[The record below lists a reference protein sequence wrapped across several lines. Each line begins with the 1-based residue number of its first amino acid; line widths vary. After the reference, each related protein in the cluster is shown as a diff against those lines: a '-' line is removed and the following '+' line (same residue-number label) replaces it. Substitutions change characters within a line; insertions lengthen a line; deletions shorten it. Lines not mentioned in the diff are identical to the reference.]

1 MGKIRITE
9 NQAKL
14 LGLKKINEE
23 ENTGGDGIKSTINV
37 LTLNSND
44 VIFRHDKESDAQYF
58 EEVNKIVSKKTD
70 EHSFSKI
77 KRDLKS
83 IDTGISVEPNIGG
96 VGRSIETLEN
106 GLVVDT
112 APSALKPMGTSK
124 LKITK
129 EQYNRIFASG
139 LINEEMDQVDKQF
152 KKSFANSDI
161 ENFGEGENFD
171 IKKKN
176 PSLPSSIQGK
186 FGKPLMET
194 DDEIKKETRDLIKY
208 FYRKSDQFSP
218 FWDKYGLTYDD
229 IQDALKSRGL
239 VVTENGM
246 CELSKKFGTPQ
257 ETIQAV
263 EEELKNLIS
272 DKEVMGE
279 DGGLPAGVEYDP
291 NAPWKDKNVSSP
303 IKAKKELFSV
313 MAYNSESAIL
323 KGMDGLYF
331 FFYEHI
337 NKDEFIPYAEIE
349 STYVGKDGEGQPEF
363 ELSDD
368 WDINGE
374 VISNYVNNNLDE
386 LSKGEGVDAWEDAI
400 DLVKID
406 EPLKYELLKMYDKD
420 KSFVKALSSLTEED
434 KRSVY
439 DMLKTQ
445 IDKATTQKEKEPM
458 TLEKATKMA
467 EKFAELYDKPVEY
480 FLTKIKAE
488 YGLDET
494 TSAASSG
501 AYTGLF
507 SASPVKKKIP
517 VDTNDLDVP
526 VVGETTTAASSGQY
540 TAPAFKM
547 KTPTEFSNEK
557 PKAFKKTQYAKG
569 GFVKFN
575 DCVKLNNKPAGAGCS
590 QGAVDNVVK
599 VVQTKGNVNAPSL
612 NEALKLQ
619 INKEK
624 NELIV
629 LSDLEGKSASQETFS
644 NKNVLKQNG
653 FKWNGTNWV
662 ISADKLATAKST
674 LSLINKA
681 EYIID
686 KLEDLEDAIDSSDS
700 DKKSLLKSK
709 LEMYINDLANATD
722 EKALSAEIRR
732 YLTFFSKFHD
742 YSFFNRFLI
751 YIQKPDAKRVA
762 SYKKWQEKNRQVK
775 KGAKAITILA
785 PIVSKAKSNG
795 EEKDDVDFTQD
806 VRGFRAVNVFDI
818 SDTEATSPEGEVPET
833 PQWWGENTPSETADK
848 LFKYV
853 SEVASDMGIKV
864 TASDAEG
871 GEKGFAAGDHINIS
885 SGVEGVGKLSTMI
898 HEIAHELMHF
908 KTKSIFY
915 QDDEVRSSSALK
927 ELQAESVSYVV
938 LKHYGLP
945 VAHHTTYLALWK
957 ANKEKIQSNLEV
969 ISKVSQFII
978 DRIDEEAKRQE
989 KETNK
994 IEPQSV

>member
-1 MGKIRITE
+1 
-9 NQAKL
+9 
-14 LGLKKINEE
+14 
-23 ENTGGDGIKSTINV
+23 
-37 LTLNSND
+37 
-44 VIFRHDKESDAQYF
+44 
-58 EEVNKIVSKKTD
+58 
-70 EHSFSKI
+70 
-77 KRDLKS
+77 
-83 IDTGISVEPNIGG
+83 
-96 VGRSIETLEN
+96 
-106 GLVVDT
+106 
-112 APSALKPMGTSK
+112 
-124 LKITK
+124 
-129 EQYNRIFASG
+129 
-139 LINEEMDQVDKQF
+139 
-152 KKSFANSDI
+152 
-161 ENFGEGENFD
+161 
-171 IKKKN
+171 
-176 PSLPSSIQGK
+176 
-186 FGKPLMET
+186 
-194 DDEIKKETRDLIKY
+194 
-208 FYRKSDQFSP
+208 
-218 FWDKYGLTYDD
+218 
-229 IQDALKSRGL
+229 
-239 VVTENGM
+239 
-246 CELSKKFGTPQ
+246 
-257 ETIQAV
+257 
-263 EEELKNLIS
+263 
-272 DKEVMGE
+272 
-279 DGGLPAGVEYDP
+279 
-291 NAPWKDKNVSSP
+291 
-303 IKAKKELFSV
+303 
-313 MAYNSESAIL
+313 
-323 KGMDGLYF
+323 
-331 FFYEHI
+331 
-337 NKDEFIPYAEIE
+337 
-349 STYVGKDGEGQPEF
+349 
-363 ELSDD
+363 
-368 WDINGE
+368 
-374 VISNYVNNNLDE
+374 
-386 LSKGEGVDAWEDAI
+386 
-400 DLVKID
+400 
-406 EPLKYELLKMYDKD
+406 
-420 KSFVKALSSLTEED
+420 
-434 KRSVY
+434 
-439 DMLKTQ
+439 
-445 IDKATTQKEKEPM
+445 
-458 TLEKATKMA
+458 
-467 EKFAELYDKPVEY
+467 
-480 FLTKIKAE
+480 
-488 YGLDET
+488 
-494 TSAASSG
+494 
-501 AYTGLF
+501 
-507 SASPVKKKIP
+507 
-517 VDTNDLDVP
+517 
-526 VVGETTTAASSGQY
+526 
-540 TAPAFKM
+540 
-547 KTPTEFSNEK
+547 
-557 PKAFKKTQYAKG
+557 
-569 GFVKFN
+569 
-575 DCVKLNNKPAGAGCS
+575 
-590 QGAVDNVVK
+590 
-599 VVQTKGNVNAPSL
+599 L

-762 SYKKWQEKNRQVK
+762 SYKKWQEKSRQVK

-818 SDTEATSPEGEVPET
+818 SDTEATGPEGEVPET
-833 PQWWGENTPSETADK
+833 PQWWGENTPSETADE

-853 SEVASDMGIKV
+853 SEVASDMGITV
-864 TASDAEG
+864 TASDAKG

-915 QDDEVRSSSALK
+915 QDEEVRSSSALK

>member
-1 MGKIRITE
+1 MKKIIIT
-9 NQAKL
+9 NKQARL
-14 LGLKKINEE
+14 LGI
-23 ENTGGDGIKSTINV
+23 GTI
-37 LTLNSND
+37 
-44 VIFRHDKESDAQYF
+44 KEST
-58 EEVNKIVSKKTD
+58 NKKPT
-70 EHSFSKI
+70 
-77 KRDLKS
+77 LK
-83 IDTGISVEPNIGG
+83 V
-96 VGRSIETLEN
+96 
-106 GLVVDT
+106 
-112 APSALKPMGTSK
+112 
-124 LKITK
+124 TK

-139 LINEEMDQVDKQF
+139 LINEAIDSIDKTF
-152 KKSFANSDI
+152 KKAALNADI
-161 ENFGEGENFD
+161 QNLKEDDFNISKPNT
-171 IKKKN
+171 
-176 PSLPSSIQGK
+176 SLPMSAQKFSSPMTEGDSDLKRETKELVK
-186 FGKPLMET
+186 FL
-194 DDEIKKETRDLIKY
+194 
-208 FYRKSDQFSP
+208 YRKSKELSDFWKYKGLSYDKIVDTLKSKGLIISDNGKYALSKTLGSPEQAMSALEQELSNLIGGGQELETEEVEDGSNYAPGTEFSP
-218 FWDKYGLTYDD
+218 
-229 IQDALKSRGL
+229 R
-239 VVTENGM
+239 
-246 CELSKKFGTPQ
+246 
-257 ETIQAV
+257 
-263 EEELKNLIS
+263 
-272 DKEVMGE
+272 
-279 DGGLPAGVEYDP
+279 
-291 NAPWKDKNVSSP
+291 APWNPSP
-303 IKAKKELFSV
+303 EYSEPLEPKEIEYEVIAS
-313 MAYNSESAIL
+313 NQEIAIL
-323 KGMDGLYF
+323 K
-331 FFYEHI
+331 
-337 NKDEFIPYAEIE
+337 EIE
-349 STYVGKDGEGQPEF
+349 SGEYYLYDFAYLDKD
-363 ELSDD
+363 ELKDYAEVEKGADD
-368 WDINGE
+368 FDIDDD
-374 VISNYVNNNLDE
+374 VIKRYINFNLPK
-386 LSKGEGVDAWEDAI
+386 LSKGEGVNDWENGVNI
-400 DLVKID
+400 VKID
-406 EPLKYELLKMYDKD
+406 DQVKNKLLN
-420 KSFVKALSSLTEED
+420 
-434 KRSVY
+434 
-439 DMLKTQ
+439 
-445 IDKATTQKEKEPM
+445 
-458 TLEKATKMA
+458 
-467 EKFAELYDKPVEY
+467 LYDKN
-480 FLTKIKAE
+480 TDIKNK
-488 YGLDET
+488 LDGINEM

-501 AYTGLF
+501 AFVGPL
-507 SASPVKKKIP
+507 SGPMIKKDMPINGMN
-517 VDTNDLDVP
+517 TP
-526 VVGETTTAASSGQY
+526 VVKEMTSAGSAGNYQY
-540 TAPAFKM
+540 DANALPNINRDGSFK
-547 KTPTEFSNEK
+547 KAK
-557 PKAFKKTQYAKG
+557 APKAFKKTQYAGG
-569 GFVKFN
+569 GFVEFDK
-575 DCVKLNNKPAGAGCS
+575 DCVSLNNSKKAQKGGCS
-590 QGAVDNVVK
+590 TGAVDNVVRLK
-599 VVQTKGNVNAPSL
+599 KTAGNVNAPSL

-653 FKWNGTNWV
+653 FNWNGTNWV
-662 ISADKLATAKST
+662 ISADKLDIAKST

-742 YSFFNRFLI
+742 YSFFNRLLI

-785 PIVSKAKSNG
+785 PIVSKAKSDS
-795 EEKDDVDFTQD
+795 EEKDDADFTQD

-864 TASDAEG
+864 TASDAKG

-969 ISKVSQFII
+969 ISRVSQFII
-978 DRIDEEAKRQE
+978 DRIDEEVKRQE

-994 IEPQSV
+994 IESQSV

>member
-1 MGKIRITE
+1 VGNKALETE
-9 NQAKL
+9 AVEDGSNYAPGTEFSPTSPWNQSSPEYSEPL
-14 LGLKKINEE
+14 EPKKIEYE
-23 ENTGGDGIKSTINV
+23 VIA
-37 LTLNSND
+37 SN
-44 VIFRHDKESDAQYF
+44 Q
-58 EEVNKIVSKKTD
+58 
-70 EHSFSKI
+70 
-77 KRDLKS
+77 
-83 IDTGISVEPNIGG
+83 
-96 VGRSIETLEN
+96 
-106 GLVVDT
+106 
-112 APSALKPMGTSK
+112 
-124 LKITK
+124 
-129 EQYNRIFASG
+129 
-139 LINEEMDQVDKQF
+139 
-152 KKSFANSDI
+152 
-161 ENFGEGENFD
+161 
-171 IKKKN
+171 
-176 PSLPSSIQGK
+176 
-186 FGKPLMET
+186 
-194 DDEIKKETRDLIKY
+194 EI
-208 FYRKSDQFSP
+208 
-218 FWDKYGLTYDD
+218 
-229 IQDALKSRGL
+229 
-239 VVTENGM
+239 
-246 CELSKKFGTPQ
+246 
-257 ETIQAV
+257 
-263 EEELKNLIS
+263 
-272 DKEVMGE
+272 
-279 DGGLPAGVEYDP
+279 
-291 NAPWKDKNVSSP
+291 
-303 IKAKKELFSV
+303 
-313 MAYNSESAIL
+313 AIL
-323 KGMDGLYF
+323 K
-331 FFYEHI
+331 
-337 NKDEFIPYAEIE
+337 EIE
-349 STYVGKDGEGQPEF
+349 SGEYYLYDFAYLDKD
-363 ELSDD
+363 ELKDYAEVEKGADD
-368 WDINGE
+368 FDIDDD
-374 VISNYVNNNLDE
+374 VIKRYINFNLPK
-386 LSKGEGVDAWEDAI
+386 LSKGVGVNDWENGVDI
-400 DLVKID
+400 VKID
-406 EPLKYELLKMYDKD
+406 DQVKNKLLN
-420 KSFVKALSSLTEED
+420 
-434 KRSVY
+434 
-439 DMLKTQ
+439 
-445 IDKATTQKEKEPM
+445 
-458 TLEKATKMA
+458 
-467 EKFAELYDKPVEY
+467 LYDKN
-480 FLTKIKAE
+480 TDIKNK
-488 YGLDET
+488 LDGINEM

-501 AYTGLF
+501 AFVGPL
-507 SASPVKKKIP
+507 SGPMIKKDMPINGMN
-517 VDTNDLDVP
+517 TP
-526 VVGETTTAASSGQY
+526 VVKEMTSAGSAGNYQY
-540 TAPAFKM
+540 DANALPNINRDGSFK
-547 KTPTEFSNEK
+547 KAK
-557 PKAFKKTQYAKG
+557 APKAFKKTQYAGG
-569 GFVKFN
+569 GFVEFDK
-575 DCVKLNNKPAGAGCS
+575 DCVSLNNSKKAQKGGCS
-590 QGAVDNVVK
+590 TGAVDNVVRLK
-599 VVQTKGNVNAPSL
+599 KTAGNVNAPSL

-653 FKWNGTNWV
+653 FNWNGTNWV
-662 ISADKLATAKST
+662 ISADKLDIAKST

-742 YSFFNRFLI
+742 YSFFNRLLI

-785 PIVSKAKSNG
+785 PIVSKAKSDS
-795 EEKDDVDFTQD
+795 EEKDDADFTQD

-864 TASDAEG
+864 TASDAKG

-969 ISKVSQFII
+969 ISRVSQFII
-978 DRIDEEAKRQE
+978 DRIDEEVKRQE

-994 IEPQSV
+994 IESQSV